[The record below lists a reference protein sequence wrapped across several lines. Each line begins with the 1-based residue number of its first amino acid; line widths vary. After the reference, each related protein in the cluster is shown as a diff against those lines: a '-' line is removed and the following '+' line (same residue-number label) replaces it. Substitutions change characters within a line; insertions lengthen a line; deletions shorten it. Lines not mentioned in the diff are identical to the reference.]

1 MVFGVNPGS
10 LKSHERFSEKHGFPF
25 SPLVDEGGEVGMAYG
40 TRTLNKLAPLRTVV
54 GIDKRGVVVY
64 YERGMPS
71 TEEILAGIA
80 GDGRGLVATSRR
92 WGSPGLESRH
102 AASCSAGGAHCST
115 APLKRKRR
123 PSARRMSPRCR
134 FSI

>member
-10 LKSHERFSEKHGFPF
+10 MKSHERFSEKHGFPF
-25 SPLVDEGGEVGMAYG
+25 SLLVDEGGEVGMAYG

-64 YERGMPS
+64 YQRGMPS

-80 GDGRGLVATSRR
+80 ARRGLATSARRGGRGRGRRSRQ
-92 WGSPGLESRH
+92 
-102 AASCSAGGAHCST
+102 AASRSAGGAHCST

-134 FSI
+134 FST

>member
-10 LKSHERFSEKHGFPF
+10 MKSHERFSEKHGFPF
-25 SPLVDEGGEVGMAYG
+25 SLLVDDGGEVGMAYG

-64 YERGMPS
+64 YQRGMPS

-80 GDGRGLVATSRR
+80 G
-92 WGSPGLESRH
+92 
-102 AASCSAGGAHCST
+102 GAEG
-115 APLKRKRR
+115 
-123 PSARRMSPRCR
+123 
-134 FSI
+134 